1 MKSPKMVAGAVALG
15 LIAAAC
21 GGDDDDPV
29 ATGAAADNEATDAE
43 AAATDEEMSDEEMSD
58 ESMDDE
64 MSEEMD
70 DMSDEE
76 MSDEMDDM
84 SDEMD
89 DMSDDMMMDVTLF
102 TVTVENISGD
112 YTASST
118 GVFDTIDGGAEPGP
132 AFPGDIYSFEVYAN
146 PGDRLSFATMLV
158 QSNDWFFAPGS
169 EGIDLYDADGN
180 PISGDITDSV
190 RLYDSGTE
198 VDQVPGEGA
207 DQAPRQAGP
216 DTGDADPDPLV
227 RSVTEGVPA
236 VAELVQVTVTPGEN
250 GLFTVSVQNISGNS
264 ALPGPIAPGVFVI
277 HQDGEPI
284 FTPGE
289 ADRGLGLEGLAED
302 GAAGPLAEAIGE
314 TTGVAT
320 PLAPGVWVAT
330 DGSPVLFE
338 DGVVDPGYGLEALA
352 EDGDPA
358 ALAAFLETADGVF
371 HSGVFTTP
379 DGADAPGPA
388 FPGQSYVFEVPA
400 APGEYLNFA
409 TMFVQ
414 SNDLF
419 FAPLEQGIPLFD
431 AEGDPL
437 TGDVTEDILL
447 WDAGTEVDEVNGFG
461 PNQAPR
467 QAGPDTGAD
476 QDAMV
481 FEVDTPTGAIR
492 VTVELS

>member
-1 MKSPKMVAGAVALG
+1 MKSPKMVAGAVALS
-15 LIAAAC
+15 LIAVAC

-29 ATGAAADNEATDAE
+29 ATGAPADSEDAQGAAADDEAMDDE
-43 AAATDEEMSDEEMSD
+43 AMDDEEMSDDEMSD
-58 ESMDDE
+58 ESMDD
-64 MSEEMD
+64 
-70 DMSDEE
+70 
-76 MSDEMDDM
+76 DEMDDM

-89 DMSDDMMMDVTLF
+89 DMSDDMMDVTLF

-118 GVFDTIDGGAEPGP
+118 GVFNTPDGGAEPGP
-132 AFPGDIYSFEVYAN
+132 AFPGDIYSFDVYAN

-169 EGIDLYDADGN
+169 EGIELFDADGT
-180 PISGDITDSV
+180 PVSGDITDSV
-190 RLYDSGTE
+190 RLYDAGTE
-198 VDQVPGEGA
+198 IDQVPGEGV

-216 DTGDADPDPLV
+216 DTGDTDPDPLV
-227 RSVTEGVPA
+227 RSVTADVPA
-236 VAELVQVTVTPGEN
+236 VSELVQVTVTPGEN
-250 GLFTVSVQNISGNS
+250 GLFTVAVQNISGNS
-264 ALPGPIAPGVFVI
+264 ALPGPIAPGVFVV

-302 GAAGPLAEAIGE
+302 GTAGPLAEALGE
-314 TTGVAT
+314 TAGVAT

-338 DGVVDPGYGLEALA
+338 DGVVDQGYGLEALA
-352 EDGDPA
+352 EDGDPS
-358 ALAAFLETADGVF
+358 ALAAFVETADGVF
-371 HSGVFTTP
+371 HSGVFNTP
-379 DGADAPGPA
+379 DGEDAPGPA
-388 FPGQSYVFEVPA
+388 FPGQSYSFEVPA

-431 AEGDPL
+431 ADGTPL

-447 WDAGTEVDEVNGFG
+447 WDAGTEVDQVNGFG
-461 PNQAPR
+461 PDQAPR

-492 VTVELS
+492 VTIELS